1 MVVIESRPSLRV
13 AAPRKL
19 SVSRSG
25 SAPRTLE
32 APPKVPGPRRSYPDG
47 DLAEVVAAAVDG
59 DPAAWT
65 TLTQRFG
72 NMVMAIARSCRL
84 NDADVAE
91 VHQMT
96 WLRLVENIGRI
107 EQRER
112 IGAWLAT
119 TARRESLRIVRAK
132 GRVAFDHE
140 GLMERPD
147 ITTAPRTPVRS
158 LTSAP
163 KPCAGPSPSCHP
175 TASDCWASSRAT
187 TRPPTRRSPS
197 GSRCPSAAS
206 ARPGVAAWSISGASW
221 RRWAPT
227 SDG

>member
-32 APPKVPGPRRSYPDG
+32 APPKVPGTRRSYPDG

-147 ITTAPRTPVRS
+147 ITTAPPD
-158 LTSAP
+158 
-163 KPCAGPSPSCHP
+163 AGPIADERSEAVRRAFAQLPPHCQRLLGILSGDNPPSYKEISKRLSMP
-175 TASDCWASSRAT
+175 IGSIG
-187 TRPPTRRSPS
+187 PTR
-197 GSRCPSAAS
+197 GRCLEHL
-206 ARPGVAAWSISGASW
+206 RRILEEMGA
-221 RRWAPT
+221 
-227 SDG
+227 DV